1 MRFFS
6 VKAIIIAVI
15 VLLFGA
21 CEQVFEYTP
30 YSAEVTAG
38 RQDTHAKNLAAL
50 IDIENQ
56 LTPGQSF
63 RFSLVSD
70 SHDYFNDLDDAVSVI
85 SKDDESLFVLHGGDL
100 THHGILME
108 YNITHHIMS
117 KVGKPWLTVIGNH
130 DFVTN
135 GKIIYEQMFGE
146 MNYTF
151 TFNNCKFV
159 FFNNNIWE
167 NYNIE
172 PDFFWL
178 EEALSEAGN
187 YDHVFVIAHIPP
199 WGDQFT
205 ALYEQVYQDIVKSA
219 GVSLSI
225 HGHGHTHYYG
235 RKYNDEMDYL
245 IIGTPYKRSFCTVD
259 VFPDT
264 VIVNQIPF

>member
-6 VKAIIIAVI
+6 KKIIVI
-15 VLLFGA
+15 SLIVMLGA

-30 YSAEVTAG
+30 YATEVSNN
-38 RQDTHAKNLAAL
+38 RQNSHSKNLEVL
-50 IDIENQ
+50 KNLESN
-56 LTPGQSF
+56 LTPGQAF

-70 SHDYFNDLDDAVSVI
+70 SHDYFNDLNDAI
-85 SKDDESLFVLHGGDL
+85 SAIARDEESLFVLHGGDL
-100 THHGILME
+100 THHGILKE
-108 YNITHHIMS
+108 YNITHDIMS

-130 DFVTN
+130 DFVSN

-151 TFNNCKFV
+151 IFNNCKFV

-167 NYNIE
+167 NYNTE

-178 EEALSEAGN
+178 EETLADVRA
-187 YDHVFVIAHIPP
+187 YDHTFVVAHIPP

-205 ALYEQVYQDIVKSA
+205 DLYEKVYQNIVKSA

-225 HGHGHTHYYG
+225 HGHDHTHSYG
-235 RKYNDEMDYL
+235 RNYSDEVDYL
-245 IIGTPYKRSFCTVD
+245 IIGTPFKRSYCTVD
-259 VFPDT
+259 VFADS
-264 VIVNQIPF
+264 IVVKQIPF